1 MGIGNRAYDKKND
14 GAIIEEKV
22 DVVIKSVLSDSL
34 KIDVSGDGMQWFFH
48 KEFKVAPFQ
57 ECCLKTKEIITKMW
71 SYEEY

>member
-34 KIDVSGDGMQWFFH
+34 KIDVSGDGMQ
-48 KEFKVAPFQ
+48 
-57 ECCLKTKEIITKMW
+57 
-71 SYEEY
+71 